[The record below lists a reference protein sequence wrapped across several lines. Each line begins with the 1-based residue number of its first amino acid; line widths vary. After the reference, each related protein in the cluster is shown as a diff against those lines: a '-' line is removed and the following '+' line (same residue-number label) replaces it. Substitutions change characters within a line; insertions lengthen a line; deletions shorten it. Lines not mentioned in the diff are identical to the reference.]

1 MFRRPAPAGRRGSTC
16 GRPALQHPA
25 GPFFSR
31 WDGCSLDVVVSS
43 SIRLA
48 AQWEKA
54 VVFRLGKFHSIKG
67 PGLFMIIPLIDQLRM
82 VDTRVLA
89 VNIPKQQVITRDNVP
104 VTIDGVLFF
113 RVDNAA
119 EAIIMVQDYR
129 YVISQYAQTSL
140 RDVIGQM
147 TLDQLLTERE
157 EIAKSI
163 EQHVEKDTKGWGL
176 EVTGLRIQDID
187 MPEELKKMMSRQ
199 ASAER
204 EKRATITKAEG
215 DKEAAVNL
223 SLAARTMAES
233 PGAMQL
239 RTLQTIDGLGPTAS
253 NTVVL
258 AVPID
263 VLESLGSLKDAFRS
277 RGPRLDR
284 AAGVRGDYQEERNT
298 NDTGCSSRT
307 PWYHERGRWPA
318 LWFAFAYASVG
329 DARRS
334 DHQAEGHSKTRR
346 PWTTQSSGCNATG
359 SRARG
364 KDGRTSPVSHHGS
377 GIRPARGLI
386 GGRGPEWGGCTA
398 LVESEGRGQTT
409 WTAAPTGGSNG
420 PGRREGRGRL
430 CASCH
435 TSLPIALARPSLGR
449 QLGEA
454 TAGAIEKKLIDNM
467 KKRVENWETIV
478 DGATSD
484 KDPFQCFYSDKEP
497 ESLGTEAVLNALI
510 LVNHDARRKSGV
522 LSTVTQKALG
532 HLWEQ
537 QQEDGAWAWL
547 DFGLNPWEKDGAY
560 YGASLAAVAVGS
572 AGKSYYDRAEVRP
585 RSPL

>member
-1 MFRRPAPAGRRGSTC
+1 MINYISGLVFVVLFLLGGVGTVAIAQSSVPMAFLF
-16 GRPALQHPA
+16 AL
-25 GPFFSR
+25 GWLFV
-31 WDGCSLDVVVSS
+31 DVVISS

-54 VVFRLGKFHSIKG
+54 VIFRLGKFHTIKG

-89 VNIPKQQVITRDNVP
+89 VSIPKQQVITRDNVP

-113 RVDNAA
+113 RVENAA

-163 EQHVEKDTKGWGL
+163 EHHVENDTKGWGL
-176 EVTGLRIQDID
+176 EVTGLRIQDVD

-277 RGPRLDR
+277 RGP
-284 AAGVRGDYQEERNT
+284 
-298 NDTGCSSRT
+298 
-307 PWYHERGRWPA
+307 
-318 LWFAFAYASVG
+318 
-329 DARRS
+329 
-334 DHQAEGHSKTRR
+334 
-346 PWTTQSSGCNATG
+346 
-359 SRARG
+359 
-364 KDGRTSPVSHHGS
+364 
-377 GIRPARGLI
+377 
-386 GGRGPEWGGCTA
+386 
-398 LVESEGRGQTT
+398 
-409 WTAAPTGGSNG
+409 G
-420 PGRREGRGRL
+420 PG
-430 CASCH
+430 S
-435 TSLPIALARPSLGR
+435 IAPPA
-449 QLGEA
+449 
-454 TAGAIEKKLIDNM
+454 
-467 KKRVENWETIV
+467 
-478 DGATSD
+478 
-484 KDPFQCFYSDKEP
+484 
-497 ESLGTEAVLNALI
+497 
-510 LVNHDARRKSGV
+510 
-522 LSTVTQKALG
+522 
-532 HLWEQ
+532 
-537 QQEDGAWAWL
+537 
-547 DFGLNPWEKDGAY
+547 
-560 YGASLAAVAVGS
+560 
-572 AGKSYYDRAEVRP
+572 
-585 RSPL
+585 

>member
-1 MFRRPAPAGRRGSTC
+1 MRSAQQSVPLAFLF
-16 GRPALQHPA
+16 AL
-25 GPFFSR
+25 GWLFV
-31 WDGCSLDVVVSS
+31 DVVIAS

-54 VVFRLGKFHSIKG
+54 VVFRLGKFHTIKG

-89 VNIPKQQVITRDNVP
+89 VSIPKQQVITRDNVP

-163 EQHVEKDTKGWGL
+163 EQHVESDTKGWGL
-176 EVTGLRIQDID
+176 EVTGLRIQDVN

-277 RGPRLDR
+277 RGP
-284 AAGVRGDYQEERNT
+284 G
-298 NDTGCSSRT
+298 
-307 PWYHERGRWPA
+307 
-318 LWFAFAYASVG
+318 
-329 DARRS
+329 
-334 DHQAEGHSKTRR
+334 
-346 PWTTQSSGCNATG
+346 TG
-359 SRARG
+359 SIA
-364 KDGRTSPVSHHGS
+364 P
-377 GIRPARGLI
+377 PA
-386 GGRGPEWGGCTA
+386 
-398 LVESEGRGQTT
+398 
-409 WTAAPTGGSNG
+409 
-420 PGRREGRGRL
+420 
-430 CASCH
+430 
-435 TSLPIALARPSLGR
+435 
-449 QLGEA
+449 
-454 TAGAIEKKLIDNM
+454 
-467 KKRVENWETIV
+467 
-478 DGATSD
+478 
-484 KDPFQCFYSDKEP
+484 
-497 ESLGTEAVLNALI
+497 
-510 LVNHDARRKSGV
+510 
-522 LSTVTQKALG
+522 
-532 HLWEQ
+532 
-537 QQEDGAWAWL
+537 
-547 DFGLNPWEKDGAY
+547 
-560 YGASLAAVAVGS
+560 
-572 AGKSYYDRAEVRP
+572 
-585 RSPL
+585 

>member
-1 MFRRPAPAGRRGSTC
+1 MINYISGLVFVMLLLLGGVGTVAIGQQSVPLAFLF
-16 GRPALQHPA
+16 AL
-25 GPFFSR
+25 GWLF
-31 WDGCSLDVVVSS
+31 LDVVIAS

-54 VVFRLGKFHSIKG
+54 VVFRLGKFHTIKG

-89 VNIPKQQVITRDNVP
+89 VSIPKQQVITRDNVP

-113 RVDNAA
+113 RVGNAA

-163 EQHVEKDTKGWGL
+163 EQHVESDTKGWGL
-176 EVTGLRIQDID
+176 EVTGLRIQDVN

-277 RGPRLDR
+277 RAPG
-284 AAGVRGDYQEERNT
+284 
-298 NDTGCSSRT
+298 
-307 PWYHERGRWPA
+307 
-318 LWFAFAYASVG
+318 
-329 DARRS
+329 
-334 DHQAEGHSKTRR
+334 
-346 PWTTQSSGCNATG
+346 TG
-359 SRARG
+359 SIA
-364 KDGRTSPVSHHGS
+364 P
-377 GIRPARGLI
+377 PA
-386 GGRGPEWGGCTA
+386 
-398 LVESEGRGQTT
+398 
-409 WTAAPTGGSNG
+409 
-420 PGRREGRGRL
+420 
-430 CASCH
+430 
-435 TSLPIALARPSLGR
+435 
-449 QLGEA
+449 
-454 TAGAIEKKLIDNM
+454 
-467 KKRVENWETIV
+467 
-478 DGATSD
+478 
-484 KDPFQCFYSDKEP
+484 
-497 ESLGTEAVLNALI
+497 
-510 LVNHDARRKSGV
+510 
-522 LSTVTQKALG
+522 
-532 HLWEQ
+532 
-537 QQEDGAWAWL
+537 
-547 DFGLNPWEKDGAY
+547 
-560 YGASLAAVAVGS
+560 
-572 AGKSYYDRAEVRP
+572 
-585 RSPL
+585 

>member
-1 MFRRPAPAGRRGSTC
+1 MINYISGLVFVVLLLLGGVGTVAIAQHSVPLAFLF
-16 GRPALQHPA
+16 AL
-25 GPFFSR
+25 GWLFV
-31 WDGCSLDVVVSS
+31 DVVISS

-54 VVFRLGKFHSIKG
+54 VVFRLGKFHTIKG

-89 VNIPKQQVITRDNVP
+89 VSIPKQQVITRDNVP

-163 EQHVEKDTKGWGL
+163 EQHVENDTKGWGL
-176 EVTGLRIQDID
+176 EVTGLRIQDVN

-215 DKEAAVNL
+215 DKEAAINL

-277 RGPRLDR
+277 RGP
-284 AAGVRGDYQEERNT
+284 G
-298 NDTGCSSRT
+298 
-307 PWYHERGRWPA
+307 
-318 LWFAFAYASVG
+318 
-329 DARRS
+329 
-334 DHQAEGHSKTRR
+334 
-346 PWTTQSSGCNATG
+346 TG
-359 SRARG
+359 SIA
-364 KDGRTSPVSHHGS
+364 P
-377 GIRPARGLI
+377 PA
-386 GGRGPEWGGCTA
+386 
-398 LVESEGRGQTT
+398 
-409 WTAAPTGGSNG
+409 
-420 PGRREGRGRL
+420 
-430 CASCH
+430 
-435 TSLPIALARPSLGR
+435 
-449 QLGEA
+449 
-454 TAGAIEKKLIDNM
+454 
-467 KKRVENWETIV
+467 
-478 DGATSD
+478 
-484 KDPFQCFYSDKEP
+484 
-497 ESLGTEAVLNALI
+497 
-510 LVNHDARRKSGV
+510 
-522 LSTVTQKALG
+522 
-532 HLWEQ
+532 
-537 QQEDGAWAWL
+537 
-547 DFGLNPWEKDGAY
+547 
-560 YGASLAAVAVGS
+560 
-572 AGKSYYDRAEVRP
+572 
-585 RSPL
+585 